1 MPEQPKSRNED
12 RAKQRARELFSDLKE
27 HSYLTTD
34 RMFAWLIAF
43 EWLAAMAA
51 ASLISPEVW
60 PAERPIRL
68 LWTASSSAG
77 MLYLLPIYLS
87 LKYPGRPGT
96 RYVIATGQMLTPAL
110 FIYLTGGGFETHFF
124 IFGALAS
131 LASYRDVRVLV
142 VCTLVVAVDH
152 FFEDW
157 IQSLF
162 GIGAS
167 GPWSWLG
174 FTGWVLFEDTI
185 LALWIWESLRLMRG
199 MAQHQAEQQLLHEA
213 IEKEVA
219 DHLESVKQ
227 ENIKYKHIQNS
238 LQKSEA
244 KFRSL
249 SDSSP
254 TGVFQTDA
262 LGNWI
267 YCNSQ
272 WLQMSGLTQ
281 DASLAEGW
289 LKAIHADDKASLIE
303 RFSQA
308 MGEKKD
314 FSQEFRLT
322 LPDGQA
328 RWVSCRAL
336 PIHYDTG
343 DGGDI
348 AGYVGTVTDI
358 TQYKSVEAELRTA
371 KSDAEAAVKAK
382 GEFLAK
388 MSHEIRT
395 PMNGVIG
402 MSNLLMDTALTN
414 QQREY
419 TETIRR
425 SAESLLLLINDVLDF
440 SKVEA
445 RRLIFEHIDFNL
457 QETIEGALELL
468 AETAQAKNIELAGFV
483 LADVPTALRGDPGRL
498 RQVFVNLVSNAV
510 KFTEYGEVVV
520 SVANLAE
527 TETHVDLRFE
537 VRDTGIGIP
546 PEVQPKL
553 FQVFSQA
560 DSSTTRRYGGTG
572 LGLAISK
579 QLVELM
585 GGQIGFTSTP
595 GQGSTFWFT
604 ARFEK
609 QPIRAKLPA
618 PAKDLARLH
627 VLIVDDSETNRH
639 ILEDQLQAW
648 GIRSATASGAQ
659 EALEKLQDGARHSDA
674 FDVVLLDMH
683 MPGMNGITL
692 AEVIKADS
700 TVSGARLIML
710 TSLGKMMD
718 DAQLAKLGID
728 ACLVKPVK
736 QSRLYECLTGAAQI
750 PPDLAAANPAVA
762 SRVDPKKVRILLAE
776 DNVINQK
783 VATAQLRKMGYSPD
797 VVSNG
802 MDAAEAAK
810 KTRYDVILM
819 DCQMPQM
826 DGYEATAYIRNHEKA
841 HGLKPVYI
849 IAMTANAMQGDR
861 EKCLAAQMTDYL
873 SKPVKDS
880 DLRSTLERALSSQL
894 DTESRDVLL
903 PAETEPSAIPNSA
916 EDDGLVD
923 VHRLE
928 AAANDDPQMMEE
940 LVGLYFA
947 QARDLMNG
955 LRAAINSGSARDVDH
970 FAHKLVGASL
980 ACGMSGMVLPLREL
994 ERRGKEG
1001 NLTDADAFFD
1011 QASLHLEKTR
1021 SKLGHYMGEKKS
1033 VLKTHDPEPP
1043 KPAELLIDF
1052 SQLQAATDGDVT
1064 VMRELVGL
1072 YFRQAGEIMT
1082 GLHAAIK
1089 SGDVAEAN
1097 HLAHKLAGSSLAC
1110 GMSAA
1115 APPLRKIEQN
1125 AREGRLDGADQ
1136 ALADA
1141 TDCIEKMRQEAQTYL
1156 DSHSN

>member
-1 MPEQPKSRNED
+1 
-12 RAKQRARELFSDLKE
+12 
-27 HSYLTTD
+27 
-34 RMFAWLIAF
+34 MFAWLIAF

-60 PAERPIRL
+60 PTMRPMRL
-68 LWTASSSAG
+68 LWTASTLAG
-77 MLYLLPIYLS
+77 MLYLVPIYLS
-87 LKYPGRPGT
+87 LQYPGKPAT
-96 RYVIATGQMLTPAL
+96 RYIIAIGQMLTPAL
-110 FIYLTGGGFETHFF
+110 FIHLTGGGFETHFF

-142 VCTLVVAVDH
+142 VSTLVVAADH
-152 FFEDW
+152 YIEDW
-157 IQSLF
+157 VQVVF
-162 GIGAS
+162 GAGTT
-167 GPWSWLG
+167 GPWTWLG

-185 LALWIWESLRLMRG
+185 LALWIWESLRLMKG

-227 ENIKYKHIQNS
+227 ENIKYKQIQSS

-262 LGNWI
+262 MGRWI

-272 WLQMSGLTQ
+272 WLQISGTTLEDSLNDGWLEIIHAEDKTAFIEGLT
-281 DASLAEGW
+281 A
-289 LKAIHADDKASLIE
+289 
-303 RFSQA
+303 A
-308 MGEKKD
+308 MAEKKD
-314 FSQEFRLT
+314 FSHEFRLT
-322 LPDGQA
+322 LPEGEI

-336 PIHYDTG
+336 PIHYESA
-343 DGGDI
+343 DGGEI
-348 AGYVGTVTDI
+348 AGYVGTMTDI
-358 TQYKSVEAELRTA
+358 SQYKKVEAELRTA
-371 KSDAEAAVKAK
+371 KADAEGAVKAK

-402 MSNLLMDTALTN
+402 MTNLLMDTALSN

-419 TETIRR
+419 AETIRR

-445 RRLIFEHIDFNL
+445 RRLIFENIDFNL
-457 QETIEGALELL
+457 QETIEGSLELL

-483 LADVPTALRGDPGRL
+483 LADVPTQLRGDPGRL

-546 PEVQPKL
+546 SDVQPRL

-560 DSSTTRRYGGTG
+560 DSSTTRKYGGTG

-579 QLVELM
+579 QLVEMM
-585 GGQIGFTSTP
+585 GGQIGFTSSN

-609 QPIRAKLPA
+609 QPLRARA
-618 PAKDLARLH
+618 GGPAKDLTNLH
-627 VLIVDDSETNRH
+627 VLIVDDNETNRR
-639 ILEDQLQAW
+639 IMEDQMQAW
-648 GIRSATASGAQ
+648 GIRSNCAAGAQ
-659 EALEKLQDGARHSDA
+659 EALEKLQDGARSKNA

-683 MPGMNGITL
+683 MPGMNGISL

-700 TVSGARLIML
+700 SISAARLVML

-718 DAQLAKLGID
+718 DDQLAKLGID

-736 QSRLYECLTGAAQI
+736 QGRLYECLTGTPMQSAAAAIKAAAVAPTI
-750 PPDLAAANPAVA
+750 PPE
-762 SRVDPKKVRILLAE
+762 KVRVLLAE

-783 VATAQLRKMGYSPD
+783 VATAQLRKMGYAPD
-797 VVSNG
+797 VASNG
-802 MDAAEAAK
+802 VEAFELAK
-810 KTRYDVILM
+810 KTNYDVILM

-826 DGYEATAYIRNHEKA
+826 DGYEATGQIRLHEKA
-841 HGLKPVYI
+841 AGLKPVYI

-861 EKCLAAQMTDYL
+861 EKCIAAQMNDYL

-880 DLRSTLERALSSQL
+880 DLRATLERALVIQ
-894 DTESRDVLL
+894 TEADGKDVVL
-903 PAETEPSAIPNSA
+903 PAEPEPDVVIPQTVD
-916 EDDGLVD
+916 EEGLVD
-923 VHRLE
+923 VERLE
-928 AAANDDPQMMEE
+928 AAANEDPKMMEE
-940 LVGLYFA
+940 LVELYFA

-955 LRAAINSGSARDVDH
+955 LRAAINSGSAKDVDH

-1001 NLTDADAFFD
+1001 NLQDADAFFD
-1011 QASLHLEKTR
+1011 QASRHLEMTR
-1021 SKLGHYMGEKKS
+1021 SKVGNY
-1033 VLKTHDPEPP
+1033 V
-1043 KPAELLIDF
+1043 
-1052 SQLQAATDGDVT
+1052 
-1064 VMRELVGL
+1064 RE
-1072 YFRQAGEIMT
+1072 YQ
-1082 GLHAAIK
+1082 
-1089 SGDVAEAN
+1089 N
-1097 HLAHKLAGSSLAC
+1097 H
-1110 GMSAA
+1110 
-1115 APPLRKIEQN
+1115 
-1125 AREGRLDGADQ
+1125 
-1136 ALADA
+1136 
-1141 TDCIEKMRQEAQTYL
+1141 
-1156 DSHSN
+1156 